1 MSSPQIQ
8 NTRKAQNIPAAAEA
22 IREMKPDTFRLD
34 EALGELLIGD
44 EHKVV
49 AIVAELAET
58 AARQDR
64 AITHLVDHVIA
75 GQDKEIGRLRE
86 RVEKPKSGS
95 GATKK

>member
-1 MSSPQIQ
+1 MSSVQVQ
-8 NTRKAQNIPAAAEA
+8 ETRKAQNIQAAAQA
-22 IREMKPDTFRLD
+22 VRETKPDTFRLD

-44 EHKVV
+44 DHKVV
-49 AIVAELAET
+49 AIVVELAET
-58 AARQDR
+58 VARQDR

-75 GQDKEIGRLRE
+75 GQDKKIERLQE